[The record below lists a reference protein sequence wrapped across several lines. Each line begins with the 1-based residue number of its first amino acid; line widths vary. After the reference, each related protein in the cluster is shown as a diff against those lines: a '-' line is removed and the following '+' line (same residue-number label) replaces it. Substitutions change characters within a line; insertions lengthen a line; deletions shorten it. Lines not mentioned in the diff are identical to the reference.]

1 MHGERNERF
10 APHPCLQAIS
20 CSSIRPAHIFYPP
33 LLGKIFCKLYY
44 DKIRMIRLNPISM
57 PTISPS
63 TPGYGHQS
71 GAFHLPRLAAGRGPT
86 TDGNKENS
94 AKFLSRLASPR
105 LACTWRRRSSA
116 PFLLLSLWVPIF
128 PSWRSMSPLSTSTRR
143 DPGRREAK
151 TNLHSWVCIRWMSAR
166 EGGREKKRV
175 SEEEGDRGEGGR
187 GEEARRRGAT
197 EKREGNARI
206 EATRPWQQQLL
217 RSSLLY
223 GVFQPPLSPKQCARA
238 RAIHIFT

>member
-1 MHGERNERF
+1 
-10 APHPCLQAIS
+10 
-20 CSSIRPAHIFYPP
+20 
-33 LLGKIFCKLYY
+33 
-44 DKIRMIRLNPISM
+44 
-57 PTISPS
+57 
-63 TPGYGHQS
+63 
-71 GAFHLPRLAAGRGPT
+71 
-86 TDGNKENS
+86 
-94 AKFLSRLASPR
+94 
-105 LACTWRRRSSA
+105 
-116 PFLLLSLWVPIF
+116 
-128 PSWRSMSPLSTSTRR
+128 MSPLSTSTRR